1 MSLFIADLALGEEL
15 LESGKV
21 GALTGSALSA
31 PAGCTLLWWF
41 LRKKSPSWD

>member
-41 LRKKSPSWD
+41 LRKKSPNWD